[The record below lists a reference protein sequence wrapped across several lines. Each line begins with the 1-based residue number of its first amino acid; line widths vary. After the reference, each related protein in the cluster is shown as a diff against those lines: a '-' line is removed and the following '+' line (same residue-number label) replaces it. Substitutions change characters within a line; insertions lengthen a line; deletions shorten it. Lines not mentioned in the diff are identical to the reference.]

1 MDKTKGASDKLPSDY
16 SLTFMTLTSIKLCF
30 AGIFVAALGNASV
43 VYQGTGTFT
52 FDSDTLLLPLSVI
65 TSGQVTIFTTSFGNG
80 SGGFEPVLTLFDGSG
95 NFFLQDATGGTTG
108 HCGSRATDPISG
120 FCLDAFIQANLAV
133 GSYTV
138 ALSESDNIPGGTLT
152 DGFPQPAG
160 TNFTGPEFLGG
171 PGSFILFDGTQR
183 QNNWALEIDSTGVA
197 TIVPEPGAFSI
208 LASVFAS
215 ALLVR
220 RLRRQNP

>member
-1 MDKTKGASDKLPSDY
+1 MFL
-16 SLTFMTLTSIKLCF
+16 
-30 AGIFVAALGNASV
+30 AAFGNAGV
-43 VYQGTGTFT
+43 VYQQTGTFT
-52 FDSDTLLLPLSVI
+52 FDSDTLLLPLSVN
-65 TSGQVTIFTTSFGNG
+65 TPSQVTIFTTSFGNG
-80 SGGFEPVLTLFDGSG
+80 SDGFEPVLTLFDGSG
-95 NFFLQDATGGTTG
+95 NSYLQDPTGGTTG
-108 HCGSRATDPISG
+108 HCGSRAVDPISG

-138 ALSESDNIPGGTLT
+138 ALSESDNIPGGTLI
-152 DGFPQPAG
+152 DGFPQPSG

-183 QNNWALEIDSTGVA
+183 QNNWALEIDSTGV
-197 TIVPEPGAFSI
+197 PEPGAFPI
-208 LASVFAS
+208 LTSVFAS